1 MTSSA
6 SDFVLDEGLDEDEDV
21 LAFQSSRHA
30 PPIQEKDVLPQPQS
44 EPPQSKPLPP
54 SPPVPQNA
62 PLPPDAPTA
71 VIIDGLPISA
81 SRADLD
87 TLLQGAQI
95 INVRLRR
102 LEKDRLLRVRV
113 QFEDAQAAAEALEKD
128 GADFK
133 GAVISVK
140 KATEERWQASFL
152 DSPRHTPQPRSPRS
166 PSITLPDAKA
176 VQSGFWSAF
185 AAAKNVAERLERGAR
200 HLGDDLERRLH
211 VSEKVE
217 QTKRTIDH
225 LDQQYG
231 VSKTVGEMTERGK
244 QAAVQ
249 VDKSLGLS
257 DGVNKVSTDVSGM
270 ARIVA
275 REVDESFGVGHRA
288 RNAVQ
293 GAMQNETVAGVA
305 KRAMASIDPD
315 DSPGKKKTQP
325 MTEEPEQPPPS
336 AGDASGQHF
345 EVGG

>member
-6 SDFVLDEGLDEDEDV
+6 ADFVLDEGLDEDEDV
-21 LAFQSSRHA
+21 LAFQSSLHP
-30 PPIQEKDVLPQPQS
+30 PPIQEKNSPPQTPS
-44 EPPQSKPLPP
+44 EPPQSLP
-54 SPPVPQNA
+54 SPPSLSLPQNA
-62 PLPPDAPTA
+62 PLPQDAPTA

-87 TLLQGAQI
+87 ALLDGAPI
-95 INVRLRR
+95 TNVRLRR

-113 QFEDAQAAAEALEKD
+113 QFEHAQTAAKALEKD
-128 GADFK
+128 GTDFR

-152 DSPRHTPQPRSPRS
+152 DSPRHTPNPRSPRS
-166 PSITLPDAKA
+166 PTLSLPDAKA

-185 AAAKNVAERLERGAR
+185 AAAKNVAERLEQGAR

-211 VSEKVE
+211 VTEKVE
-217 QTKRTIDH
+217 QTKRAIDQ
-225 LDQQYG
+225 LDQQYS
-231 VSKTVGEMTERGK
+231 VSKTVVEMTERGK

-257 DGVNKVSTDVSGM
+257 DGVNKVSTDVSGV

-275 REVDESFGVGHRA
+275 REVDESFRVGDRA

-293 GAMQNETVAGVA
+293 GAMQNDAVSGVA
-305 KRAMASIDPD
+305 KRAMATLDRNA
-315 DSPGKKKTQP
+315 SPGKSKSQP

-336 AGDASGQHF
+336 TDDASGQHF